1 LRGGLIGNSIAK
13 GPNHLEP
20 AVVADYI
27 RGMKKRKIFFSSKAL
42 SSFQAMVND
51 VQETSLIGAE
61 KTRKAVLD
69 DIRKLA
75 VNPELNSR
83 VAKFEKLPGEY
94 RSLLVWNY
102 RVYFKIESEQ
112 IVVMDIILD
121 LGSQV
126 SV

>member
-1 LRGGLIGNSIAK
+1 
-13 GPNHLEP
+13 
-20 AVVADYI
+20 
-27 RGMKKRKIFFSSKAL
+27 MKKRKVIFSSKAL

-69 DIRKLA
+69 EIKKLGI
-75 VNPELNSR
+75 NPELNTR
-83 VAKFEKLPGEY
+83 PAKFEKLTGDF

-102 RVYFKIESEQ
+102 RVYFKIAPDQ
-112 IVVMDIILD
+112 ITVMDIILD